1 MNILFIFHLRTDW
14 ASAKALLGDGKFLQ
28 RLMDYDKDNIS
39 DTLVKKLKVYIQ
51 NPNFVPEA
59 VEKVSKACRSM
70 CMWVRAMD
78 LYARVF
84 RTVEPK
90 KKK

>member
-1 MNILFIFHLRTDW
+1 
-14 ASAKALLGDGKFLQ
+14 
-28 RLMDYDKDNIS
+28 MDYDKDNIS
-39 DTLVKKLKVYIQ
+39 DTMIKKLKVYIQ
-51 NPNFVPEA
+51 NPAFVPEA

>member
-1 MNILFIFHLRTDW
+1 M
-14 ASAKALLGDGKFLQ
+14 LGDGKFLQ

-39 DTLVKKLKVYIQ
+39 DSLVKKLKVYIQ
-51 NPNFVPEA
+51 NPNFVPES
-59 VEKVSKACRSM
+59 VEKVSKSCRSM